1 MIDQLLWVKDWYWA
15 HREIVR
21 VAVGLGGVAL
31 VQIVLVLWIARRLR
45 ELALMGERL
54 SRLADGLAL
63 LTDTTEAGLAT
74 LIRQVESLGKR
85 QATSRTATRTSVAKR
100 VAAAAMS
107 GQGLGHIAETEALS
121 ESEVRLHLALT
132 DSANRSRQTA

>member
-1 MIDQLLWVKDWYWA
+1 MDQLLWLKDWYWA
-15 HREIVR
+15 QREI
-21 VAVGLGGVAL
+21 AL
-31 VQIVLVLWIARRLR
+31 VAASLGAAAIAQIVLVLWIARRLR
-45 ELALMGERL
+45 EVALMGERV

-107 GQGLGHIAETEALS
+107 GQGLGSIAETEALS

>member
-1 MIDQLLWVKDWYWA
+1 MMDQLLGVKDWYWA

-21 VAVGLGGVAL
+21 VALGLGVVAI
-31 VQIVLVLWIARRLR
+31 VQVALVLWIARRLR
-45 ELALMGERL
+45 EVALMGERL

-85 QATSRTATRTSVAKR
+85 QVTSRTATRTSVAKR

-107 GQGLGHIAETEALS
+107 GQGLGSIAETEALS

-132 DSANRSRQTA
+132 DSANRTRQTA

>member
-1 MIDQLLWVKDWYWA
+1 MMNQLIWLKDWYWA
-15 HREIVR
+15 HREVVR
-21 VAVGLGGVAL
+21 VAAGLGSVAL
-31 VQIVLVLWIARRLR
+31 VQLVLVLWIGRRLG

-63 LTDTTEAGLAT
+63 LTDTTEAGMAT

-85 QATSRTATRTSVAKR
+85 QTTARTATRTSVAKR
-100 VAAAAMS
+100 VVAAAMD
-107 GQGLGHIAETEALS
+107 GQGLDRIAETESLS

-132 DSANRSRQTA
+132 DSANRSRQSA

>member
-1 MIDQLLWVKDWYWA
+1 
-15 HREIVR
+15 
-21 VAVGLGGVAL
+21 L
-31 VQIVLVLWIARRLR
+31 VQTVLILWIARRLR
-45 ELALMGERL
+45 EMALMRERL

-85 QATSRTATRTSVAKR
+85 QTTSRTATRTSVAKR
-100 VAAAAMS
+100 VAAAAMN
-107 GQGLGHIAETEALS
+107 GQGLGSIAETESLS